1 MNRLYP
7 ERPFVGIG
15 GVVFRGEEVLLVKR
29 AQAPRRGEWSIPGGV
44 QLVGETVHE
53 ALHREVQ
60 EETGIHVEVVDVVA
74 IVDAI
79 FRDEDGRVKYHYTL
93 IDLWAEWRSGEAR
106 AGDDVSD
113 CVWVPLAR
121 VGDYGLWEETLR
133 VIGLAAQKR
142 RRA

>member
-44 QLVGETVHE
+44 QLLGETVYE
-53 ALHREVQ
+53 ALRREVQ
-60 EETGIHVEVVDVVA
+60 EETGLHVEVVDVVA

-93 IDLWAEWRSGEAR
+93 IDLLAEWQSGEAR

-113 CVWVPLAR
+113 CAWVALAR

-133 VIGLAAQKR
+133 VIRLAAEKR
-142 RRA
+142 KR